1 MSRPWGFFHELVQ
14 SFAQMTD
21 RVAKLYK
28 KKPPGWQSSCPVEM
42 GAARKT
48 RFWRATKGRR
58 SLNSEGALNHMR
70 IKPLTLILVL
80 LGMLGLVGCGQG
92 AIFYGSSWAIVND
105 ASNAGAITNLTI
117 PATGT
122 GNLIVV
128 ALMFNGGTYATGV
141 SDDAGNAYVSAD
153 AKAFIT
159 DHSTEIW
166 YAVNSKPGATVVTP
180 AFADSPTHVE
190 ITSWEVSG
198 ISTSAP
204 DVTNT
209 SSGHV
214 TLNNTPGA
222 AVSTAQAGDFIVSI
236 LFAAESIMSGIS
248 TGNEFT
254 NDFTTNGNGWAHITS
269 NSVPAGTHQASW
281 STSAPQGL
289 YCSSTV
295 AFRPAQ

>member
-1 MSRPWGFFHELVQ
+1 M
-14 SFAQMTD
+14 AI
-21 RVAKLYK
+21 KL
-28 KKPPGWQSSCPVEM
+28 P
-42 GAARKT
+42 
-48 RFWRATKGRR
+48 RR
-58 SLNSEGALNHMR
+58 SAGRQKDEFLARNESPPIVEQREGARNHMR
-70 IKPLTLILVL
+70 IKALILILVL
-80 LGMLGLVGCGQG
+80 LGILGLVGCGQG
-92 AIFYGSSWAIVND
+92 AVFYGSGWAVVEN
-105 ASNAGAITNLTI
+105 ASNAGPISSLTI

-128 ALMFNGGTYATGV
+128 ALMFNDGTYVTSV

-153 AKAFIT
+153 AKAYVGAL
-159 DHSTEIW
+159 STEIW

-180 AFADSPTHVE
+180 TFAESTTHVE
-190 ITSWEVSG
+190 ITVWEVSG

-209 SSGHV
+209 SSGSI
-214 TLNNTPGA
+214 TLNNTPGP
-222 AVSTAQAGDFIVSI
+222 AVITTHAGDFIVSV
-236 LFAAESIMSGIS
+236 LFAADTNVSGIS

-281 STSAPQGL
+281 VTSTPQGE
-289 YCSSTV
+289 YCASTV

>member
-1 MSRPWGFFHELVQ
+1 
-14 SFAQMTD
+14 
-21 RVAKLYK
+21 
-28 KKPPGWQSSCPVEM
+28 
-42 GAARKT
+42 
-48 RFWRATKGRR
+48 
-58 SLNSEGALNHMR
+58 MR
-70 IKPLTLILVL
+70 IKALTLILVL

-92 AIFYGSSWAIVND
+92 AIFDGSSWAVVND
-105 ASNAGAITNLTI
+105 ASNEGAITSLSI

-128 ALMFNGGTYATGV
+128 ALMFNGGTYVTSV
-141 SDDAGNAYVSAD
+141 SDNAGNAYVSAD
-153 AKAFIT
+153 AKAFAAFY
-159 DHSTEIW
+159 STEIW

-180 AFADSPTHVE
+180 TFAESPTHVE
-190 ITSWEVSG
+190 ITVWEVSG

-209 SSGHV
+209 SSGTI
-214 TLNNTPGA
+214 TLSNTPGP
-222 AVSTAQAGDFIVSI
+222 AVITTQAGDFIVSI
-236 LFAAESIMSGIS
+236 LFAVDATISGIS

-281 STSAPQGL
+281 FTSTPQGN
-289 YCSSTV
+289 YCASTV